1 MEVSFSTNEVNKY
14 TASELDYMRESIE
27 NMNKFNQIEI
37 LKILN
42 KFKDVI
48 LNENKNGIYVNLSE
62 LKDEIIEEINEF
74 ISYVKTQEKNL
85 DEIEKQKTNFKN
97 IYFSKDNKE

>member
-42 KFKDVI
+42 KFKDVT